1 MSHYV
6 IDANVSVKWF
16 VPEVLTPH
24 ALRLLNGEHHLMAPD
39 LVYTE
44 AGNAVW
50 QKVRREQLT
59 AAQARRVLGGIV
71 GAPLEVH
78 STRELVALGLELAL
92 ESGCTVYDGCYLGLA
107 ISRDCEL
114 VSADQR
120 LKGLVP
126 ARYRRH
132 FLPLASVLA

>member
-16 VPEVLTPH
+16 VPEVLTPQ
-24 ALRLLNGEHHLMAPD
+24 ALRLLDGDHHLMAPD
-39 LVYTE
+39 LVYSE

-78 STRELVALGLELAL
+78 PTRELVTLGLELAL

-107 ISRDCEL
+107 ISRGCQL
-114 VSADQR
+114 VSADER
-120 LKGLVP
+120 LEALLP
-126 ARYRRH
+126 ARCQRH